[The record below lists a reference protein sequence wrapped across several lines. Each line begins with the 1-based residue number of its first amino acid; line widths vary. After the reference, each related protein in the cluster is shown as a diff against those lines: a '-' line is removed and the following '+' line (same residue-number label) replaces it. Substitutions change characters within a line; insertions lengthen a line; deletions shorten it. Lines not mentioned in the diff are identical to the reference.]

1 MILPQHV
8 AGRVQGHRPSLH
20 LVSQEEFQ
28 DLVMHTLSRHVCGF
42 PPSPIMQLQ
51 VCAVKQEE
59 SGRVI
64 ATIGG
69 RKEERRLTL
78 SEKGESQGLTEKS
91 LMSLNVCNMNKTH
104 RKMFIH
110 HNQSGLALLSCRST
124 AAP

>member
-1 MILPQHV
+1 MPDYPGEGGASSRESLRPDPRRVHQTVILPQHV

-78 SEKGESQGLTEKS
+78 SEKGESRGLTEKS
-91 LMSLNVCNMNKTH
+91 LMSV
-104 RKMFIH
+104 I
-110 HNQSGLALLSCRST
+110 
-124 AAP
+124 